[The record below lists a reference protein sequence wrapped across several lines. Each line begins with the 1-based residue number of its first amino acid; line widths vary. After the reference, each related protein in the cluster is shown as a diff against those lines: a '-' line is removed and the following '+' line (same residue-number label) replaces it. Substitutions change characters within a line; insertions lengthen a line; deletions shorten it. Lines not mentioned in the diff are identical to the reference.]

1 MPYSNEERNELDFY
15 KEFRNELRNQHLRK
29 IKEFIPS
36 KFRNENGVLQSFED
50 ILTGN
55 GLEDARV
62 ESDIYR
68 NILSNPNID
77 ALPENE
83 KEEAK
88 KYYDSIRESILTKQN
103 EKLKQYVKSEI
114 LNRTIDRGF
123 SELLQDVPSTLPEP
137 PLDDDGNIIK
147 SLEVK
152 NGDIITPKIENA
164 MMLWLVQNNTKRRF
178 ITKEDFFSS
187 KYRDRLVKVL
197 PISIINNIDDGKLIV
212 SESIPNIDF
221 QKEVNDIS
229 NDLDPLDTLPPYTT
243 LEDLVTDYG
252 GS

>member
-1 MPYSNEERNELDFY
+1 MPYSKEERNELDFY
-15 KEFRNELRNQHLRK
+15 KEFRDELRNLHLRN
-29 IKEFIPS
+29 IKESIPN

-55 GLEDARV
+55 GLEDAQV
-62 ESDIYR
+62 EADIYR
-68 NILSNPNID
+68 TILSNPNLD
-77 ALPENE
+77 ALPESE
-83 KEEAK
+83 KEEAR

-114 LNRTIDRGF
+114 LNKTIDRGF

-137 PLDDDGNIIK
+137 PLDDNGDIIK

-152 NGDIITPKIENA
+152 NGDIITAKIENA
-164 MMLWLVQNNTKRRF
+164 MMLWLVQNNKKRRF

-243 LEDLVTDYG
+243 LEDLVTDY
-252 GS
+252 

>member
-1 MPYSNEERNELDFY
+1 MPYSKEERNELDFY
-15 KEFRNELRNQHLRK
+15 KEFRDELRNLHLRN
-29 IKEFIPS
+29 IKESIPN

-55 GLEDARV
+55 GLEDAQV
-62 ESDIYR
+62 EADIYR
-68 NILSNPNID
+68 TILSNPNLD
-77 ALPENE
+77 ALPESE
-83 KEEAK
+83 KEEAR

-114 LNRTIDRGF
+114 LNKTIDRGF

-137 PLDDDGNIIK
+137 PLDDNGDIIK

-152 NGDIITPKIENA
+152 NGDIITAKIEKA
-164 MMLWLVQNNTKRRF
+164 MIIWLVQ
-178 ITKEDFFSS
+178 
-187 KYRDRLVKVL
+187 
-197 PISIINNIDDGKLIV
+197 NIDDGKLIV